1 LNEDN
6 MEKNSK
12 IFVAGHNGLV
22 GSAIVRKLQ
31 NEGYDNLILRSR
43 RELDLRD
50 QRAVRNFFST
60 EKPEYV
66 FLAAAKVGG
75 IIANALAPAD
85 FTYDNL
91 AIQTNVIDSA
101 YRNGV
106 NKLLFLGSACI
117 YPKITSQPIKEEYLL
132 EGKLE
137 PTNEGYA
144 LAKIVGLKLCEYY
157 KQQYGFNAIS
167 LMPVNLY
174 GPNDNFDPTK
184 SHVIPGM
191 IRKFYDAKKN
201 GLASVSCWGDGSPT
215 REFLHSDD
223 LADACL
229 FMMNSY
235 NDTQFVNV
243 GSDNEITIKALSEMI
258 KKEIGFE
265 GEIIW
270 DTTYP
275 NGQPLR
281 KLDYTLMD
289 NLGWKSK
296 VSFEEGL
303 RTTVKWFMD
312 HKVINYDIQFG
323 GN

>member
-1 LNEDN
+1 

-22 GSAIVRKLQ
+22 GSAIVRKLRS
-31 NEGYDNLILRSR
+31 EGYDNLILRSR
-43 RELDLRD
+43 RELDLRN
-50 QRAVRNFFST
+50 QNAVREFFST
-60 EKPEYV
+60 DKPEYV

-75 IIANALAPAD
+75 IIANAQAPAD

-106 NKLLFLGSACI
+106 KKLLFLGSACI

>member
-1 LNEDN
+1 

-22 GSAIVRKLQ
+22 GSAIVRKLRS
-31 NEGYDNLILRSR
+31 EGYDNLILRSR
-43 RELDLRD
+43 NELDLRD
-50 QRAVRNFFST
+50 QREVRHFFST

-75 IIANALAPAD
+75 IIANAQAPAD

-106 NKLLFLGSACI
+106 KKLLFLGSACI

-201 GLASVSCWGDGSPT
+201 GLSSVSCWGDGSPT

-270 DTTYP
+270 DNTYP

-303 RTTVKWFMD
+303 CTTIKWFMD
-312 HKVINYDIQFG
+312 HKVISYDIQFG

>member
-1 LNEDN
+1 

-22 GSAIVRKLQ
+22 GSAIVRKLRS
-31 NEGYDNLILRSR
+31 EGYDNLILRSR
-43 RELDLRD
+43 SELDLRD

-75 IIANALAPAD
+75 IIANAQAPAD

-106 NKLLFLGSACI
+106 KKLLFLGSACI

-258 KKEIGFE
+258 KKEIGFD

>member
-1 LNEDN
+1 

-22 GSAIVRKLQ
+22 GSAIVRKLRS
-31 NEGYDNLILRSR
+31 EGYDNLILRSR
-43 RELDLRD
+43 NELDLRD
-50 QRAVRNFFST
+50 QREVRHFFST

-75 IIANALAPAD
+75 IIANAQAPAD

-106 NKLLFLGSACI
+106 KKLLFLGSACI

-201 GLASVSCWGDGSPT
+201 GLSSVSCWGDGSPT

-235 NDTQFVNV
+235 NETQFVNV

-270 DTTYP
+270 DNTYP

-303 RTTVKWFMD
+303 CTTIKWFMD
-312 HKVINYDIQFG
+312 HKVISYDIQFG